1 MKDLKQF
8 KTLFDLLTF
17 FNDEQVC
24 RDYLA
29 NIRWSGEPVCPYC
42 KANHV
47 FKFSNGKMFKCGECK
62 KQFSVRV
69 GTIFED
75 SKIPLQKWFAAIYL
89 ISSHK
94 KGISS
99 LQLHRDL
106 GITQKTA
113 WFMLHRVRHG
123 YGLKPSEEKLTG
135 IVEADETFIG
145 GKEKNKHKSKRT
157 EFAQGRSTAKK
168 APVAG
173 VVKRGGELRLRVV
186 KDTSGS
192 SLQPFLIGNVAF
204 GASLNTDEWMGY
216 NRLGGIFKHQFI
228 NHKSDEY
235 VRGDVHTQ
243 NIENV
248 WSQLKRSIYGCY
260 HSVSVKHLQA
270 YCDESAFRYNTRK
283 KSEDGRFDLM
293 LSNINSHITYNDL
306 INRNDR
312 STETLGVNRK
322 MEGEQGTLSL

>member
-8 KTLFDLLTF
+8 KTLVDLIVF
-17 FNDEQVC
+17 FNDEQAC

-47 FKFSNGKMFKCGECK
+47 FKFSNGKVFKCGDCK

-99 LQLHRDL
+99 LQLHREL

-113 WFMLHRVRHG
+113 WFML
-123 YGLKPSEEKLTG
+123 
-135 IVEADETFIG
+135 
-145 GKEKNKHKSKRT
+145 
-157 EFAQGRSTAKK
+157 
-168 APVAG
+168 
-173 VVKRGGELRLRVV
+173 
-186 KDTSGS
+186 
-192 SLQPFLIGNVAF
+192 
-204 GASLNTDEWMGY
+204 
-216 NRLGGIFKHQFI
+216 
-228 NHKSDEY
+228 HKSDEY

-306 INRNDR
+306 INRMV
-312 STETLGVNRK
+312 S
-322 MEGEQGTLSL
+322 

>member
-1 MKDLKQF
+1 MSKEK
-8 KTLFDLLTF
+8 KP
-17 FNDEQVC
+17 
-24 RDYLA
+24 YY
-29 NIRWSGEPVCPYC
+29 SEPTETP
-42 KANHV
+42 
-47 FKFSNGKMFKCGECK
+47 FSNGKI
-62 KQFSVRV
+62 S
-69 GTIFED
+69 
-75 SKIPLQKWFAAIYL
+75 LQKWFAAVYL

-123 YGLKPSEEKLTG
+123 YGLKTTEEKLTG

-168 APVAG
+168 TPVAG
-173 VVKRGGELRLRVV
+173 VVARGGELRLRVV
-186 KDTSGS
+186 KDTSGY
-192 SLQPFLIGNVAF
+192 SLQPFLISNVSF
-204 GASLNTDEWMGY
+204 GTSLNTDEWMGY
-216 NRLGGIFKHQFI
+216 NRLGGIYKHQYI

-270 YCDESAFRYNTRK
+270 YCNESAFRYNTRK
-283 KSEDGRFDLM
+283 KSEDGRFDLI
-293 LSNINSHITYNDL
+293 LSNISSHITYNDL

-312 STETLGVNRK
+312 SKETLGVNRK
-322 MEGEQGTLSL
+322 MEGEQGTLGL

>member
-29 NIRWSGEPVCPYC
+29 NIRWSGKPVCPYC
-42 KANHV
+42 KHDKV
-47 FKFSNGKMFKCGECK
+47 FKFTNGKVYKCAECK

-106 GITQKTA
+106 GVTQKTA

-123 YGLKPSEEKLTG
+123 YGLKPQTEKLTG
-135 IVEADETFIG
+135 VVEADETFIG

-157 EFAQGRSTAKK
+157 EFVQGRSTAKK
-168 APVAG
+168 TPVAG
-173 VVKRGGELRLRVV
+173 VVERGGELRLRVV
-186 KDTSGS
+186 KDTSGY

-216 NRLGGIFKHQFI
+216 NRLGGIYKHQFI
-228 NHKSDEY
+228 QHKTDEY

-270 YCDESAFRYNTRK
+270 YCNESAFRFNTRTK
-283 KSEDGRFDLM
+283 TEDGRFDIM

-306 INRNDR
+306 IQKNDGRENITGDNRP
-312 STETLGVNRK
+312 